1 MRDLKP
7 QWSSKLVNTLLNHFS
22 KRKICHMII
31 WLKTTAH
38 KKMPIRRCTCRSF
51 SPLAVRGQFLRY
63 VAFLHEFFHG
73 VGRGRLPG
81 AGMFEA
87 AGVLLVQGLFSP
99 GVKRKAK
106 TCQRDDFHHRV
117 QKNPQK
123 TQSVHAPHVPKWR
136 ISYLCSSFSLIS
148 SCSIMALSS
157 M

>member
-1 MRDLKP
+1 
-7 QWSSKLVNTLLNHFS
+7 
-22 KRKICHMII
+22 MII
-31 WLKTTAH
+31 WLKSTAY
-38 KKMPIRRCTCRSF
+38 KKKKHLSKRRCTCRSF

-87 AGVLLVQGLFSP
+87 AGVLLVQGLFPP
-99 GVKRKAK
+99 GVKCKTK
-106 TCQRDDFHHRV
+106 TCQRDFHHGIKR
-117 QKNPQK
+117 KNPQ
-123 TQSVHAPHVPKWR
+123 SVQALHTPKWR